1 MNDSERLNKLEEAFL
16 HLEHHV
22 SEQDKVILELSE
34 DLKRLRREVT
44 FLRERQS
51 DSADIT
57 NERPPHY

>member
-1 MNDSERLNKLEEAFL
+1 MNDTERLTKLEEAFL

-22 SEQDKVILELSE
+22 SEQDKVILALSE

-44 FLRERQS
+44 ILRERQT
-51 DSADIT
+51 DSEDIA